1 MPHKPIRIDNLS
13 FELPHRD
20 CFSGFSTQIQY
31 GEKIGI
37 IGRNGSGKS
46 SLLKIIMGELD
57 SSGGEISNLDGINI
71 GYVPQTITNFE
82 DMSGGERF
90 NRALSEALADN
101 PDILI
106 LDEPTN
112 HLDQQTRYS
121 LMRMLDNYDG
131 TLIVATHDTN
141 FLNQCIKK
149 LWHIDN
155 GRVSV
160 FSGNYEDYIR
170 ERGILRDVQER
181 KLEILRKERKK
192 LKEAKIRELQKS
204 AKGSKSKPRDN
215 ERLNFNAKKSRGQA
229 TSDAKVSAIV
239 QKMDEVRSTMSDNRL
254 PEELNPSFIIENDR
268 TALSKSILN
277 ISSGMYG
284 YADPVI
290 SSISLSLS
298 GQDKISISGN
308 NGSGKTTL
316 LKAIMGNEEVWTDGD
331 WLLPNRNDIGYVD
344 QHYSTLSPDKTVEE
358 IIYDQN
364 PSLSHAEIRK
374 HLNSFL
380 FRKNEEVFEKVER
393 LSGGEKARLSLAQIA
408 AKPPKLLIL
417 DEITNN
423 VDIETKQ
430 YIVQVLRQYPG
441 AMIVI
446 SHEPDFL
453 KQLPLTGK
461 YVIERGRFMHE
472 AAYLAQKVAIHS
484 KMQKLK
490 N

>member
-1 MPHKPIRIDNLS
+1 MEGDYLMPHKPIRIDNLS

-254 PEELNPSFIIENDR
+254 PEELSPSFIIENDR

-277 ISSGMYG
+277 ISSGMCG

-331 WLLPNRNDIGYVD
+331 WFLPNMWIN
-344 QHYSTLSPDKTVEE
+344 
-358 IIYDQN
+358 IIVLYPQ
-364 PSLSHAEIRK
+364 
-374 HLNSFL
+374 
-380 FRKNEEVFEKVER
+380 V
-393 LSGGEKARLSLAQIA
+393 
-408 AKPPKLLIL
+408 KP
-417 DEITNN
+417 
-423 VDIETKQ
+423 
-430 YIVQVLRQYPG
+430 
-441 AMIVI
+441 
-446 SHEPDFL
+446 
-453 KQLPLTGK
+453 
-461 YVIERGRFMHE
+461 
-472 AAYLAQKVAIHS
+472 
-484 KMQKLK
+484 
-490 N
+490 